1 MFLAQKTFY
10 SEVSFEE
17 KLQLAEKVK
26 GWKLGQTYKYIGF
39 PWPDRVYRKRAGQNI
54 FLMCIPEKKFFSH
67 KYIIN
72 KD

>member
-10 SEVSFEE
+10 SKVSFEE

-26 GWKLGQTYKYIGF
+26 DWKLGQTYKYIGF
-39 PWPDRVYRKRAGQNI
+39 PWLDRVYKKRAGQKI
-54 FLMCIPEKKFFSH
+54 FLIFIPEKKFFSH